1 MHVRNKNR
9 EFHLY
14 ICSFAAF
21 FLLCLFFSKPSANKK
36 SGISLSYNCFFAATL
51 FCFPFSF
58 AMRPSFTVVIR
69 QCSANCMQLPSPQ
82 LHLTFVLLYH
92 IHVGETIYAALPRE
106 YGDNDGAT
114 EEQQSR
120 WNLGKVNREQWKIH
134 RSMTFL
140 YAVRKLTHL
149 GGGHRKIVYRHS
161 EMAYIHRRQREAAWH
176 TVT

>member
-1 MHVRNKNR
+1 MSEIRNR
-9 EFHLY
+9 EFRLY
-14 ICSFAAF
+14 ICFFAAF
-21 FLLCLFFSKPSANKK
+21 FLLCLFISKPLANKK
-36 SGISLSYNCFFAATL
+36 SWISLSYNCFFAATL

-82 LHLTFVLLYH
+82 LHLTCVLLYH
-92 IHVGETIYAALPRE
+92 IHVGKTIYTALPRE
-106 YGDNDGAT
+106 DDDNDGAT

-120 WNLGKVNREQWKIH
+120 WNLGKANREEWKIL
-134 RSMTFL
+134 RSTTFS

-161 EMAYIHRRQREAAWH
+161 QIAYIHRRQREAAWH